1 MVEFAG
7 FTLPEFF
14 EMDGGADTLC
24 KADTLEELGGLLG
37 FEGEALEQFLAT
49 CERYNELF
57 DAQED
62 ADFGKEAYRLS
73 ELRMPPFYGCWFGG
87 SLLGTLDGIRINS
100 KMQALDENYEVV
112 PGLYA
117 AGDASGSFFNT
128 NYPEYIP
135 GLAASR
141 SVTEGRQC
149 VKMMAVDPAFVS
161 CGEKAVV
168 EAPAA
173 MPASWNDG
181 TYTGHGTGI
190 GGDIAVTLT
199 IKDGKISVDEIGP
212 SYETPRYPGWGAIE
226 NGTFAE
232 QIEAAQG
239 DAIDGVIM
247 ATLTS
252 GAIKPA
258 VKDALTQAAAE

>member
-1 MVEFAG
+1 MVEYAG

-14 EMDGGADTLC
+14 EMDGG
-24 KADTLEELGGLLG
+24 ADTLEELGGLLG

-73 ELRMPPFYGCWFGG
+73 ELRTPPFYGCWFGG

-141 SVTEGRQC
+141 SVTEGRRC
-149 VKMMAVDPAFVS
+149 VKMIAADPAFVS
-161 CGEKAVV
+161 CGGRPWWRPPLRRPPAGTT
-168 EAPAA
+168 APTRATARASAA
-173 MPASWNDG
+173 
-181 TYTGHGTGI
+181 
-190 GGDIAVTLT
+190 
-199 IKDGKISVDEIGP
+199 
-212 SYETPRYPGWGAIE
+212 
-226 NGTFAE
+226 
-232 QIEAAQG
+232 
-239 DAIDGVIM
+239 
-247 ATLTS
+247 TS
-252 GAIKPA
+252 P
-258 VKDALTQAAAE
+258 